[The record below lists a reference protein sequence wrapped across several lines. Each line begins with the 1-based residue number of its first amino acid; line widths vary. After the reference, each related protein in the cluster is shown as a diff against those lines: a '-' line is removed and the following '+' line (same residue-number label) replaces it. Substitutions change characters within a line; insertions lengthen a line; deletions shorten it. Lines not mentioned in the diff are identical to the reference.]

1 LIFPQ
6 ASEAARL
13 IRSLIKEIVIT
24 PQNDSKR
31 VIVDVHGDLAG
42 IVSMA
47 NGKLD
52 AHAKMSWI

>member
-13 IRSLIKEIVIT
+13 IRSSIKEIVMT
-24 PQNDSKR
+24 PQNHSQR
-31 VIVDVHGDLAG
+31 VIVDIHGDLAG

-47 NGKLD
+47 NGKPD